1 MHVVGIEAGA
11 GEGGGHFDVPVY
23 ALFAQDGDFGFRAA
37 VDERRGDVFIHVEFH
52 VGKQCAAFIVANQG
66 ELAVGA
72 GGVVAQA
79 LDLMA
84 GFLPGLLQFD

>member
-1 MHVVGIEAGA
+1 MHVVSIETGA
-11 GEGGGHFDVPVY
+11 GEGGGHFDVSVH
-23 ALFAQDGDFGFRAA
+23 ALFTQDGDFGFCAA
-37 VDERRGDVFIHVEFH
+37 VDERRGDVFVYIKLH
-52 VGKQCAAFIVANQG
+52 VGKQCAAVVVANQG
-66 ELAVGA
+66 KLAVGA